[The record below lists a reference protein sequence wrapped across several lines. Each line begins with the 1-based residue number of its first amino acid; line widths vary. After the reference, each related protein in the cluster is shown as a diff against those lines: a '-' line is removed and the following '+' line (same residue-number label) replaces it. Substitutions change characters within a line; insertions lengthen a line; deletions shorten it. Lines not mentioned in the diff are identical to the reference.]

1 VPEVADDPRFA
12 NPILRSQN
20 GPALVQLMREA
31 AERTTVEQFLAG
43 AEVHDVPASKVN
55 SLHDLPT
62 DGQVVHNAVF
72 VEREHPSAGRLRE
85 PRPAPRFSHTPARV
99 GSHAPRYGEHSDEI
113 VTELGLDAAALR
125 AAGIIA

>member
-1 VPEVADDPRFA
+1 
-12 NPILRSQN
+12 
-20 GPALVQLMREA
+20 
-31 AERTTVEQFLAG
+31 
-43 AEVHDVPASKVN
+43 VPASKVS

-113 VTELGLDAAALR
+113 VTELGLDAATLR